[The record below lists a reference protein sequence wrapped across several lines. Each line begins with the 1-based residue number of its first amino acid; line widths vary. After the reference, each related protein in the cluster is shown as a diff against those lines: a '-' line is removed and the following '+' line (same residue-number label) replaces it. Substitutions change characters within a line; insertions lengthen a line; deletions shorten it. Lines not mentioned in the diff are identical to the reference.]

1 MNARAASVLVVGVL
15 AALLGCEREARRF
28 EEARSAATLPQSI
41 RQSDIQPA
49 ANGAPAP
56 LANAY
61 EENAPALS
69 EGQRLYRWYNC
80 NGCHANGGGGQGP
93 ALMDDT
99 WIYGSEPANI
109 YASIVQGR
117 PNGMP
122 AFGGRITEGQVWKLA
137 AYVRSMSG
145 LAPAD
150 ASPSRRDAI
159 HAREPENRI
168 ETPPPRNAVPPA
180 PK

>member
-1 MNARAASVLVVGVL
+1 MTSHAVRLVILIAAMALV
-15 AALLGCEREARRF
+15 GCERESRRF
-28 EEARSAATLPQSI
+28 EEPRGAAAIPQSL
-41 RQSDIQPA
+41 RQSDIQPVVA
-49 ANGAPAP
+49 SAPAP
-56 LANAY
+56 VANAY

-93 ALMDDT
+93 PLMDDT

-109 YASIVQGR
+109 YATIVQGR

-122 AFGGRITEGQVWKLA
+122 AFGGRITESQVWKLA

-145 LAPAD
+145 LVRAD
-150 ASPSRRDAI
+150 AAPSRRDAI

-168 ETPPPRNAVPPA
+168 ETPPPGNAVPPR
-180 PK
+180 PQ